1 MSKKRNSSS
10 QSNTLALWQLGSLLM
25 VAGPLSYIFLDI
37 VWPLT
42 PPLTNEQRGQ
52 AFGRGLVSVLSVIAG
67 GVMVGLHFVRRKRR

>member
-1 MSKKRNSSS
+1 MAKKRKSAP
-10 QSNTLALWQLGSLLM
+10 SNQLALWQMGLLLM
-25 VAGPLSYIFLDI
+25 VAGPLAYIFLDI

-67 GVMVGLHFVRRKRR
+67 VVMVVLHFVRRKRR